1 MGLLS
6 VGLFFGGWLQA
17 KDLVIY
23 VAPRGDAVWF
33 GDVANPPANGKGGTV
48 GSLSAA
54 IEAARAARTTAGP
67 GAQVK
72 VVLRGGTYELPA
84 PLTLTPEDSGLTLA
98 AYRNEKPVISGGRR
112 ITGWTKVEGKPG
124 WWQASVPQV
133 RHGEWYF
140 RSLFVNGRR
149 AQRAR
154 TPNEGF
160 FRIQGA
166 SPEGHPAAFRFKPG
180 DIRKEWAAAGDVEVI
195 ALLAWADFRMLIRDV
210 DDGSNSVTLSTD
222 ARPSNKENDARYF
235 IENTPDALDA
245 PGEWFLDRKSG
256 VVTYIAQPGEDLARA
271 EVIAPRLEDLVVMQ
285 GDLAGKRPV
294 QRVSLRGLT
303 FSYTDWAMPAEGY
316 ADTQA
321 AVAIHGDVRAEA
333 ATDCT
338 VENCT
343 FTRLAGY
350 AVEFGRGCQRDK
362 VVGCEMSDLGAGGV
376 RIGEPAK
383 RSDPFEQNHS
393 HLITDNHIHHLGL
406 VYPPAVGVFI
416 LQSGTNVVAH
426 NEIDHLYYTAI
437 SVGWNWGYQETPCC
451 ANVIEFNHLHHIG
464 QGMLSD
470 MGAFY
475 SLGIQK
481 GTVVRNNLVHDV
493 ESFTYGGWGLYTDEG
508 SSDIVLENNVVYRTK
523 SAGFHQHYGRENV
536 VRNNIFA
543 FGREHQLM
551 RTRDEEHT
559 SFFFTNNIV
568 YFNSGDLLGS
578 SWKNDRYVTDW
589 NLYWDARPDKTPEA
603 MPFAGATLE
612 TWRQR
617 GHDVHSII
625 ADPQFVAPE
634 KFDFRL
640 KRGSPALKLGF
651 KPVDLRQVGVRKAK

>member
-1 MGLLS
+1 ML
-6 VGLFFGGWLQA
+6 
-17 KDLVIY
+17 
-23 VAPRGDAVWF
+23 
-33 GDVANPPANGKGGTV
+33 
-48 GSLSAA
+48 
-54 IEAARAARTTAGP
+54 
-67 GAQVK
+67 
-72 VVLRGGTYELPA
+72 
-84 PLTLTPEDSGLTLA
+84 
-98 AYRNEKPVISGGRR
+98 
-112 ITGWTKVEGKPG
+112 
-124 WWQASVPQV
+124 
-133 RHGEWYF
+133 F
-140 RSLFVNGRR
+140 RS
-149 AQRAR
+149 
-154 TPNEGF
+154 
-160 FRIQGA
+160 
-166 SPEGHPAAFRFKPG
+166 
-180 DIRKEWAAAGDVEVI
+180 
-195 ALLAWADFRMLIRDV
+195 
-210 DDGSNSVTLSTD
+210 DGSNSVTLSTD

-271 EVIAPRLEDLVVMQ
+271 EVIAPRLEDLVVLQ

-303 FSYTDWAMPAEGY
+303 FSYTDWAMPADGY

-350 AVEFGRGCQRDK
+350 SVEFGRGCQRDK

-393 HLITDNHIHHLGL
+393 HVITDNHIHHLGL

-426 NEIDHLYYTAI
+426 NEIDHLYYTAV
-437 SVGWNWGYQETPCC
+437 SVGWNWGYQETPCR

-493 ESFTYGGWGLYTDEG
+493 ESFAYGGWGLYTDEG

-589 NLYWDARPDKTPEA
+589 NLYWDARPDKTPNA

-612 TWRQR
+612 AWRQR
-617 GHDVHSII
+617 GHDVHSVI

-651 KPVDLRQVGVRKAK
+651 KPINLSQVGVRKTK